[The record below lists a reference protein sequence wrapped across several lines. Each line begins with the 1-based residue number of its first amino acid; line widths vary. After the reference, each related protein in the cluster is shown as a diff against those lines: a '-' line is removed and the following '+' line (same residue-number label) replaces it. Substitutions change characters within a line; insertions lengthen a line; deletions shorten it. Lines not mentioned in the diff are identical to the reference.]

1 MPSVGAL
8 IWISCRPLIRL
19 YVSNFKNDSKNL
31 CPNHSP
37 QPISSKQF
45 FRVFCVTCGFIIT
58 KVNYF
63 PTVAARG
70 AGQIVLNITV
80 PCLMFSKIVPAFSP
94 DNVRA
99 LGMYVPD
106 YFYNSIQSNLIH
118 RSPRAYRPLV

>member
-19 YVSNFKNDSKNL
+19 YVSNFFKKTPVLTIPLNKYLQN
-31 CPNHSP
+31 NF
-37 QPISSKQF
+37 I
-45 FRVFCVTCGFIIT
+45 RVFCVTCGFVIT
-58 KVNYF
+58 KVDLF

-94 DNVRA
+94 DNIPA
-99 LGMYVPD
+99 LGM
-106 YFYNSIQSNLIH
+106 FMTISIQLYTI
-118 RSPRAYRPLV
+118 